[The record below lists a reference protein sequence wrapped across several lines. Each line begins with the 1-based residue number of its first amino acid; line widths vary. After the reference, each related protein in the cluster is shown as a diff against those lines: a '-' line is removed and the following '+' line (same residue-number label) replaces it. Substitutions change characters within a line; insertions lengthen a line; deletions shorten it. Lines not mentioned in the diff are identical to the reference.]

1 MSIRKALAPFGAA
14 LALGMLL
21 GAARADAT
29 PISVNKTFTPN
40 SIALGGTSVVTVT
53 LQNSDTTSAAAIS
66 NFEDDIT
73 TMSGDGVVDTA
84 AGVTTTCPGG
94 TPTIAGQVVSMTNG
108 AIPEAPS
115 STQPGSCT
123 ITFSVLGNHAGN
135 GMNTIAAANVTTSLG
150 SPLGDVTQTLA
161 VLPANVTVSASAN
174 QTTLVGSTGQLVFT
188 VTNPAAGVA
197 LTNAGFSINGTS
209 TVPFTV
215 SSAVSSCGGTVTTP
229 GAGVTSGTISLSG
242 ATIPASGTCT
252 ITVQT
257 TSSAV
262 STVNYTLPI
271 GSVTD
276 DQGATNS
283 GAASDQN
290 KFVVGSPNV
299 SKSFNPTAILPGT
312 GTSVLTINI
321 ANVLSSQALTA
332 AQIIDPLPT
341 GLTLDAAAPTYSNC
355 GTAPTPTLTGV
366 GTGTITV
373 SNMTIPA
380 ATTCVIH
387 VTVDASSLQGSV
399 TNTIPANDFTAT
411 VGTGT
416 VTSSAAAASASLL
429 VTGPGGGISTGKT
442 AAPTSAGPNVPILIT
457 LTFNSLAGGA
467 FTNGTFT
474 DNLPQTPQPMAAVN
488 TTGYLPT
495 TTNCG
500 STPTLTVTPGST
512 SVSGSNLS
520 IASGSTCTVKFYV
533 EFTTPTPGVNR
544 IDTNTLQ
551 ASNVSFTG
559 TAGAV
564 SPGSSP
570 AVNITELPVVTLSNY
585 VASGQNLVN
594 QPISV
599 TASMN
604 DTTGT
609 TDNNF
614 VATFPLTATKV
625 QLAPSPNFTFGGG
638 CPSGLSTSNI
648 TIGTNGESFTV
659 NVGTISATCTITYNV
674 IDEGGVSGTFT
685 PGNPSYTSQLSGGA
699 TASFTATNAVTFST
713 TNINITKAF
722 SPNQIQSGSQATTS
736 IGLTVSPVSGFT
748 QTTANGVAYSDA
760 LPAGLSFATPAN
772 VAFVGCQQTG
782 QPAPSY
788 AITGQTIAFSN
799 LSLLTVGSTPT
810 TCMASF
816 SVTSTT
822 LGARSNII
830 ASGAIT
836 STAGVTN
843 SQGVNASI
851 TVQSGIAIAKTYVS
865 PTLQI
870 GGTDY
875 IRFLVTNSISSNTLT
890 GGTLVDNMPS
900 ALSLA
905 STTLGPALAGD
916 PAACPAS
923 ITVGTVGSSSFTVGN
938 IQVPGA
944 PSASVPGQC
953 VIYVLVKASPT
964 AAPGATTNTIGVG
977 QLNVGGYA
985 NQTGT
990 SANTTLTAAPNVTL
1004 AKAFSPIT
1012 IAPGGTSTLTITV
1025 ANTSNGSAP
1034 LSGMTLADTLPAG
1047 MTIAPTPNA
1056 STTCGAGT
1064 VTAVAGASSVALA
1077 NGSMAANATCT
1088 IAVTVTSGTS
1098 GISTNTIPAN
1108 AFGSTQGATNA
1119 APASAVLNIGNVSA
1133 VTLAKSFSPVAIP
1146 VNGTST
1152 LTISIAN
1159 TATNAVPLTSI
1170 GLSDGLP
1177 ANVTIAATPNAATTC
1192 TGGTVTA
1199 NPGGTALVLSGA
1211 SLAAGATCTMSAS
1224 VTSATTGIYVNTI
1237 PASSLSDAQGS
1248 TNAAPAQATLNVGN
1262 SSGVAIAKTFAPV
1275 AIPTNGSSTLTIQIV
1290 NAASDAVALSGMSLT
1305 DTLPTNVR
1313 VAATPNATTTCGAG
1327 TVAAAPG
1334 ATAVSLSGG
1343 SVAAGASCTI
1353 SLSVTSA
1360 TGGIYVNTIPPG
1372 SLGDAQGSTN
1382 AAPAQATLN
1391 VGNASGVTVAK
1402 AFAPSIIAPGATSL
1416 LTITVSNTSANAAA
1430 LTSLALTDPLPTN
1443 VTLAAAPNASTT
1455 CTGGSVSAAAGGTTI
1470 SLSGASIAAHASC
1483 TIVATVTASVTG
1495 TDTNTIPPGAVT
1507 TGQGATNGAP
1517 AQATLTVGQPSLVV
1531 TKTSNP
1537 SGTSVSPGQTIAY
1550 TIAVHNT
1557 GTLAETNAHVTD
1569 VLGNAT
1575 LVPGSVTVNG
1585 TAAPDAVVTAGQ
1597 SFGSIAVGATATI
1610 VYRATV
1616 NATAATGAA
1625 VTNTA
1630 TVGGDQPCTGGS
1642 CAGTSPANTVAP
1654 PMLVATKLIDGK
1666 ASESVLAGQTV
1677 TYSIAVA
1684 NTGAGPAIAATF
1696 TDDVPKGI
1704 TVVNGSVLVNG
1715 SPATHAT
1722 LVGQT
1727 LTVPLGTIAG
1737 GTTATV
1743 TFRAKIGTT
1752 AGAMANVASVGAT
1765 GITKP
1770 VASSTAT
1777 ATEVPST
1784 IVVTKTAS
1792 TGAASI
1798 GDRVN
1803 YSIVVAPASGI
1814 AYGTTTVIDTLPDYE
1829 YYASGTSRVQGKP
1842 QEPIVRGRIL
1852 TWTLPS
1858 LASPVTI
1865 TYATVVS
1872 PGAPQSATLTN
1883 VVTASAVAPG
1893 GAGVG
1898 RGSASASVLV
1908 VGSTIGSCYP
1918 ITGRVYLDSAKS
1930 GRFEDPDV
1938 GIAKVHIYLDDGESV
1953 ETDATGRYD
1962 FPCVRPG
1969 MHALRLDVTTLP
1981 TGIVAHDD
1989 RNIDNETS
1997 THRLV
2002 HRTFDTLIIEDI
2014 NFAVTTAPKP
2024 KAP

>member
-1770 VASSTAT
+1770 VASST
-1777 ATEVPST
+1777 
-1784 IVVTKTAS
+1784 
-1792 TGAASI
+1792 
-1798 GDRVN
+1798 RRH
-1803 YSIVVAPASGI
+1803 PAS
-1814 AYGTTTVIDTLPDYE
+1814 P
-1829 YYASGTSRVQGKP
+1829 
-1842 QEPIVRGRIL
+1842 
-1852 TWTLPS
+1852 
-1858 LASPVTI
+1858 
-1865 TYATVVS
+1865 
-1872 PGAPQSATLTN
+1872 
-1883 VVTASAVAPG
+1883 TA
-1893 GAGVG
+1893 
-1898 RGSASASVLV
+1898 R
-1908 VGSTIGSCYP
+1908 
-1918 ITGRVYLDSAKS
+1918 
-1930 GRFEDPDV
+1930 
-1938 GIAKVHIYLDDGESV
+1938 
-1953 ETDATGRYD
+1953 
-1962 FPCVRPG
+1962 RP
-1969 MHALRLDVTTLP
+1969 
-1981 TGIVAHDD
+1981 
-1989 RNIDNETS
+1989 
-1997 THRLV
+1997 
-2002 HRTFDTLIIEDI
+2002 
-2014 NFAVTTAPKP
+2014 
-2024 KAP
+2024 

>member
-1 MSIRKALAPFGAA
+1 VSIRKALASFGAA
-14 LALGMLL
+14 LALGMFL
-21 GAARADAT
+21 GAARAEAT

-40 SIALGGTSVVTVT
+40 SIPLGGTSVVTVT
-53 LQNSDTTSAAAIS
+53 LQNSNTTSAAAIS

-94 TPTIAGQVVSMTNG
+94 TPSIAGQVVSMTDG
-108 AIPEAPS
+108 SIPEAPS
-115 STQPGSCT
+115 SIVPGSCT

-161 VLPANVTVSASAN
+161 VLPANVTVGASAN
-174 QTTLVGSTGQLVFT
+174 VTTLVGSTGQVVFT

-197 LTNAGFSINGTS
+197 LTDAGFSINGSS
-209 TVPFTV
+209 TLPFTV
-215 SSAVSSCGGTVTTP
+215 ASAVSSCGGTVTTP
-229 GAGVTSGTISLSG
+229 GAGVTSGAISLSG
-242 ATIPASGTCT
+242 GTIPAGGTCT
-252 ITVQT
+252 ITIQT
-257 TSSAV
+257 TSSVV

-290 KFVVGSPNV
+290 KFVVGQPNV
-299 SKSFNPTAILPGT
+299 TKSFNPTAILPST
-312 GTSVLTINI
+312 GKSVLTINV
-321 ANVLSSQALTA
+321 ANVLTSQALTA
-332 AQIIDPLPT
+332 AQIIDPLPA
-341 GLTLDAAAPTYSNC
+341 GLTLDATAPTYTNC
-355 GTAPTPTLTGV
+355 GTAPSPTLTGV
-366 GTGTITV
+366 GTGTVTV
-373 SNMTIPA
+373 SGMTIPA
-380 ATTCVIH
+380 AATCVIH
-387 VTVDASSLQGSV
+387 VTVDASATQGSV
-399 TNTIPANDFTAT
+399 TNTIPANDFSAT
-411 VGTGT
+411 VGASTIA
-416 VTSSAAAASASLL
+416 SSAGPASATLL
-429 VTGPGGGISTGKT
+429 VTGPGGGISTGKA

-457 LTFNSLAGGA
+457 LTFNSLAAGA
-467 FTNGTFT
+467 FTGGTFT

-488 TTGYLPT
+488 DATHLPT
-495 TTNCG
+495 ATNCG
-500 STPTLTVTPGST
+500 ATPALTVTAGAT
-512 SVSGSNLS
+512 SVSGSNLA

-544 IDTNTLQ
+544 IDTNTLVG
-551 ASNVSFTG
+551 SNVSFTG
-559 TAGAV
+559 TSGAV

-585 VASGQNLVN
+585 VASGQNLIN

-625 QLAPSPNFTFGGG
+625 KLAPSPNFTFGPG
-638 CPSGLSTSNI
+638 CPAGLTAANI
-648 TIGTNGESFTV
+648 TTAAGGESFTV

-674 IDEGGVSGTFT
+674 IDEGGVSGSFT
-685 PGNPSYTSQLSGGA
+685 PAAPSYTSQLSGGA
-699 TASFTATNAVTFST
+699 TATFTATNAVTFAT

-722 SPNQIQSGSQATTS
+722 SPNQIQSGSQSTTS
-736 IGLTVSPVSGFT
+736 IGLTVSGVSGFA
-748 QTTANGVAYSDA
+748 QTTANGVAYSDT

-772 VAFVGCQQTG
+772 VTFAGCQQTG
-782 QPAPSY
+782 QPAPSST
-788 AITGQTIAFSN
+788 ITGQTIAFSN

-822 LGARSNII
+822 LGARSNVI
-830 ASGAIT
+830 APGAVT

-875 IRFLVTNSISSNTLT
+875 IRFLLTNSISSTALT

-900 ALSLA
+900 ALALA

-916 PAACPAS
+916 PAACAAS
-923 ITVGTVGSSSFTVGN
+923 ITVGAVGSSSFTVGN
-938 IQVPGA
+938 VQIPGA

-953 VIYVLVKASPT
+953 VVYVLVKASPT
-964 AAPGATTNTIGVG
+964 AAPGTTTNTIGVG
-977 QLNVGGYA
+977 QLNVGGYS

-990 SANTTLTAAPNVTL
+990 TANNTLTAAPNVTL
-1004 AKAFSPIT
+1004 AKAFSPVT
-1012 IAPGGTSTLTITV
+1012 IAPGGTSTLTISV
-1025 ANTSNGSAP
+1025 ANTANGSAP
-1034 LSGMTLADTLPAG
+1034 LSGMTLADALPAG

-1064 VTAVAGASSVALA
+1064 VTAVAGASSLALA
-1077 NGSMAANATCT
+1077 NGSVAANATCT
-1088 IAVTVTSGTS
+1088 IVVTVTSATS

-1119 APASAVLNIGNVSA
+1119 APASAVLNVGNISA

-1159 TATNAVPLTSI
+1159 TATNAVPLSAI

-1192 TGGTVTA
+1192 PGGAVTA

-1237 PASSLSDAQGS
+1237 PASSLSNAQGS

-1275 AIPTNGSSTLTIQIV
+1275 AIPTGGSSTLTIRIV

-1305 DTLPTNVR
+1305 DTLPANVR
-1313 VAATPNATTTCGAG
+1313 VAPTPNVTTTCGAG
-1327 TVAAAPG
+1327 TVAAAAG
-1334 ATAVSLSGG
+1334 ATAVTLSGG
-1343 SVAAGASCTI
+1343 TLAAGASCTI

-1360 TGGIYVNTIPPG
+1360 TGGIYVNTIPSS

-1382 AAPAQATLN
+1382 SAPAQATLN

-1402 AFAPSIIAPGATSL
+1402 AFAPSIIAPGATSI
-1416 LTITVSNTSANAAA
+1416 LTIAISNTSANAAA
-1430 LTSLALTDPLPTN
+1430 LSSLSLTDPLPTH
-1443 VTLAAAPNASTT
+1443 VTLAATPNASTT
-1455 CTGGSVSAAAGGTTI
+1455 CSGGTVSAAAGGSTI
-1470 SLSGASIAAHASC
+1470 SLSGASIAPNASC

-1507 TGQGATNGAP
+1507 TGQGATNGSP

-1537 SGTSVSPGQTIAY
+1537 SGTSVSPGETIAY

-1557 GTLAETNAHVTD
+1557 GTLAETNARVVD

-1585 TAAPDAVVTAGQ
+1585 TAAPDAVITAGR
-1597 SFGSIAVGATATI
+1597 SFGTIAVGATTTI
-1610 VYRATV
+1610 VYRAIV
-1616 NATAATGAA
+1616 NATAATGSA

-1630 TVGGDQPCTGGS
+1630 TAGGDQPCTGGS
-1642 CAGTSPANTVAP
+1642 CAATSPPNTVSP
-1654 PMLVATKLIDGK
+1654 PLLAATKLIDGK

-1677 TYSIAVA
+1677 TYTIAVA

-1696 TDDVPKGI
+1696 TDQVPKGI
-1704 TVVNGSVLVNG
+1704 TVVNGSVMLND
-1715 SPATHAT
+1715 SPSTHAT

-1737 GTTATV
+1737 GTTAHV
-1743 TFRAKIGTT
+1743 SFQAKIGSS
-1752 AGAMANVASVGAT
+1752 AGTMANVVTIGAT
-1765 GITKP
+1765 GLTKP
-1770 VASSTAT
+1770 VVSSTAT

-1792 TGAASI
+1792 TATASI

-1803 YSIVVAPASGI
+1803 YSIVVSPASGI

-1829 YYASGTSRVQGKP
+1829 YYASGTARVQGKP
-1842 QEPIVRGRIL
+1842 QEPVVHGRIL

-1858 LASPVTI
+1858 LTSAVTI

-1908 VGSTIGSCYP
+1908 VGSTLGSCYP

-1938 GIAKVHIYLDDGESV
+1938 GIAKVHVYLDDGESV

-2024 KAP
+2024 KTP

>member
-1 MSIRKALAPFGAA
+1 MSIRKAFAPFITA

-21 GAARADAT
+21 GAARAEAT
-29 PISVNKTFTPN
+29 PISVNKSFNPN

-53 LQNSDTTSAAAIS
+53 LQNSDTMSAAAIS
-66 NFEDDIT
+66 NFQDDIT
-73 TMSGDGVVDTA
+73 TMSGYGVIDA
-84 AGVTTTCPGG
+84 PAGVTTTCPAG

-108 AIPEAPS
+108 SIPEAPS
-115 STQPGSCT
+115 ATVPGSCT
-123 ITFSVLGNHAGN
+123 ITFTVLGNHAGN

-150 SPLGDVTQTLA
+150 SPLGDVTQTLT
-161 VLPANVTVSASAN
+161 VLPANVTVSASAT
-174 QTTLVGSTGQLVFT
+174 QTTIVGSTGQLVFT

-209 TVPFTV
+209 TLPFTV

-229 GAGVTSGTISLSG
+229 GPGVTSGAITLTG
-242 ATIPASGTCT
+242 GTIPAAGTCT
-252 ITVQT
+252 ITIQT
-257 TSSAV
+257 TSSVV
-262 STVNYTLPI
+262 STVNYTLPA

-276 DQGATNS
+276 DQGATNT
-283 GAASDQN
+283 GAASNQN

-299 SKSFNPTAILPGT
+299 SKSFNPTAILPVT

-321 ANVLSSQALTA
+321 ANVLSSQPLTA
-332 AQIIDPLPT
+332 AQIVDPLPT
-341 GLTLDAAAPTYSNC
+341 GLTLDATATPTYSNC
-355 GTAPTPTLTGV
+355 GTAPTPTLAGM

-387 VTVDASSLQGSV
+387 VTVDASATQGSV
-399 TNTIPANDFTAT
+399 TNTIPANDFSAT
-411 VGTGT
+411 VGAGT
-416 VTSSAAAASASLL
+416 VTSSAGPASATLL

-457 LTFNSLAGGA
+457 LTFNSLAAGA
-467 FTNGTFT
+467 FTAGTFT
-474 DNLPQTPQPMAAVN
+474 DNLPQTTQPMAAVN
-488 TTGYLPT
+488 ATGYLPS

-500 STPTLTVTPGST
+500 SSAALTVTQGAT
-512 SVSGSNLS
+512 SVSGSNLA

-544 IDTNTLQ
+544 IDTNTLVG
-551 ASNVSFTG
+551 SNVSFTG
-559 TAGAV
+559 TSGAV
-564 SPGSSP
+564 SPGNSP
-570 AVNITELPVVTLSNY
+570 AVNITELPVVTLTNY
-585 VASGQNLVN
+585 VASGQNLIN

-625 QLAPSPNFTFGGG
+625 QLAPTPNFTFGNT
-638 CPSGLSTSNI
+638 CPSGLSAANI
-648 TIGTNGESFTV
+648 TPAGNGESFTV

-674 IDEGGVSGTFT
+674 IDEGGAAGTFT
-685 PGNPSYTSQLSGGA
+685 PAAPSYTSQLSGG
-699 TASFTATNAVTFST
+699 TPASFTATNAVTFAT

-722 SPNQIQSGSQATTS
+722 SPNQIQSGSQATTN

-748 QTTANGVAYSDA
+748 QTTANGVAYADT
-760 LPAGLSFATPAN
+760 LPAGLSFATPPN
-772 VAFVGCQQTG
+772 VTFTGCQQSG
-782 QPAPSY
+782 QPAPSS

-799 LSLLTVGSTPT
+799 LSLLTVGSSPT

-816 SVTSTT
+816 NVTSTT
-822 LGARSNII
+822 LGARSNVIG
-830 ASGAIT
+830 SGAIS
-836 STAGVTN
+836 STAGITN

-875 IRFLVTNSISSNTLT
+875 IRFLLTNSISSSTLT
-890 GGTLVDNMPS
+890 NGTLVDNMPS
-900 ALSLA
+900 ALALA

-916 PAACPAS
+916 PAACAGS
-923 ITVGTVGSSSFTVGN
+923 ITAGAVGSSSFTVGN
-938 IQVPGA
+938 LQIPGA

-953 VIYVLVKASPT
+953 VVYVLVKASPT
-964 AAPGATTNTIGVG
+964 AAPGTTTNTIGVG

-990 SANTTLTAAPNVTL
+990 SANNTLTAAPNVTL
-1004 AKAFSPIT
+1004 AKSFSPIT
-1012 IAPGGTSTLTITV
+1012 IAPGGTSTLTIAV
-1025 ANTSNGSAP
+1025 ANTANGSAP

-1064 VTAVAGASSVALA
+1064 VTAVAGASTVALA

-1088 IAVTVTSGTS
+1088 IVVTVTSSTS

-1108 AFGSTQGATNA
+1108 AFGSTQGATNT
-1119 APASAVLNIGNVSA
+1119 APVSAVLNVGNVSA

-1152 LTISIAN
+1152 LTISLAN
-1159 TATNAVPLTSI
+1159 TATNAVPLSSI

-1177 ANVTIAATPNAATTC
+1177 AHVTIAATPNASTTC
-1192 TGGTVTA
+1192 PSGTVTA
-1199 NPGGTALVLSGA
+1199 NPGSTALVLSGA
-1211 SLAAGATCTMSAS
+1211 SLGAGTTCTMSAS
-1224 VTSATTGIYVNTI
+1224 VTSGTTGIYVNTI
-1237 PASSLSDAQGS
+1237 PASSLSNAQGS

-1275 AIPTNGSSTLTIQIV
+1275 AIATNGSSTLTIQIV
-1290 NAASDAVALSGMSLT
+1290 NAASDAVALSNMSLT
-1305 DTLPTNVR
+1305 DALPTNVR
-1313 VAATPNATTTCGAG
+1313 VAATPNAATTCGAG

-1334 ATAVSLSGG
+1334 ATSVALSGG
-1343 SVAAGASCTI
+1343 TLAAGASCTI
-1353 SLSVTSA
+1353 SLAVTSA
-1360 TGGIYVNTIPPG
+1360 TGGIYVNTIPPN

-1382 AAPAQATLN
+1382 TAPAQATLN
-1391 VGNASGVTVAK
+1391 VGNASGVSVVK
-1402 AFAPSIIAPGATSL
+1402 AFAPSIVAPGATSI
-1416 LTITVSNTSANAAA
+1416 LTITVANTSANAAA
-1430 LTSLALTDPLPTN
+1430 LSSLALTDPLPTN
-1443 VTLAAAPNASTT
+1443 VTLAATPNASTT
-1455 CTGGSVSAAAGGTTI
+1455 CTGGSVSAAAGGSTI
-1470 SLSGASIAAHASC
+1470 SLSGASIAPNATC

-1507 TGQGATNGAP
+1507 TGQGATNGSP
-1517 AQATLTVGQPSLVV
+1517 AQATLTVGQPSLAV

-1537 SGTSVSPGQTIAY
+1537 SGTSVSPGETVTY
-1550 TIAVHNT
+1550 TIAVRNA

-1585 TAAPDAVVTAGQ
+1585 TAAPDAVVTSAR
-1597 SFGSIAVGATATI
+1597 SFGTIAVGATTTI
-1610 VYRATV
+1610 VYRAIV
-1616 NATAATGAA
+1616 NASAATGAH

-1630 TVGGDQPCTGGS
+1630 TAGGDQPCTGGS
-1642 CAGTSPANTVAP
+1642 CAATSPPNTVSP
-1654 PMLVATKLIDGK
+1654 PQLSATKLIDGK

-1677 TYSIAVA
+1677 TYTIAVA
-1684 NTGAGPAIAATF
+1684 NTGAGPAIGATF
-1696 TDDVPKGI
+1696 TDQVPKGI
-1704 TVVNGSVLVNG
+1704 TAVNGSVMLNG

-1737 GTTATV
+1737 GTTAHV
-1743 TFRAKIGTT
+1743 TFLAKIGAA
-1752 AGAMANVASVGAT
+1752 AGTMANVVTIGAT
-1765 GITKP
+1765 GLTKP
-1770 VASSTAT
+1770 VVSSTAT

-1792 TGAASI
+1792 TATASI

-1803 YSIVVAPASGI
+1803 YSIVVSPASGV
-1814 AYGTTTVIDTLPDYE
+1814 AFGTTTVIDTLPDYE
-1829 YYASGTSRVQGKP
+1829 YYATGTARVQGKP
-1842 QEPIVRGRIL
+1842 QEPVVHGRIL

-1858 LASPVTI
+1858 LASAETI

-1872 PGAPQSATLTN
+1872 PGAPQNGTLTN
-1883 VVTASAVAPG
+1883 VVTASAIAPG

-1908 VGSTIGSCYP
+1908 VGSTLGSCYP
-1918 ITGRVYLDSAKS
+1918 ITGRVYLDRAKT

-1938 GIAKVHIYLDDGESV
+1938 GIAKVRIFLDDGESV
-1953 ETDATGRYD
+1953 ETDATGRYN

-2014 NFAVTTAPKP
+2014 NFAVTEKP
-2024 KAP
+2024 KTP

>member
-1 MSIRKALAPFGAA
+1 MSIRKAFAPFITA

-21 GAARADAT
+21 GAARAEAT
-29 PISVNKTFTPN
+29 PISVNKSFNPN

-53 LQNSDTTSAAAIS
+53 LQNSDTMSAAAIS
-66 NFEDDIT
+66 NFQDDIT
-73 TMSGDGVVDTA
+73 TMSGYGVIDA
-84 AGVTTTCPGG
+84 PAGVTTTCPAG

-108 AIPEAPS
+108 SIPEAPS
-115 STQPGSCT
+115 ATVPGSCT
-123 ITFSVLGNHAGN
+123 ITFTVLGNHAGN

-150 SPLGDVTQTLA
+150 SPLGDVTQTLT
-161 VLPANVTVSASAN
+161 VLPANVTVSASAT
-174 QTTLVGSTGQLVFT
+174 QTTIVGSTGQLVFT

-209 TVPFTV
+209 TLPFTV

-229 GAGVTSGTISLSG
+229 GAGVTSGAITLTG
-242 ATIPASGTCT
+242 GTIPAAGTCT
-252 ITVQT
+252 ITIQT
-257 TSSAV
+257 TSSVV
-262 STVNYTLPI
+262 STVNYTLPA

-276 DQGATNS
+276 DQGATNT
-283 GAASDQN
+283 GAASNQN

-299 SKSFNPTAILPGT
+299 SKSFNPTAILPVT

-321 ANVLSSQALTA
+321 ANVLSSQPLTA
-332 AQIIDPLPT
+332 AQIVDPLPT
-341 GLTLDAAAPTYSNC
+341 GLTLDATATPTYSNC
-355 GTAPTPTLTGV
+355 GTAPTPTLAGM

-387 VTVDASSLQGSV
+387 VTVDASATQGSV
-399 TNTIPANDFTAT
+399 TNTIPANDFSAT
-411 VGTGT
+411 VGAGT
-416 VTSSAAAASASLL
+416 VTSSAGPASATLL

-457 LTFNSLAGGA
+457 LTFNSLAAGA
-467 FTNGTFT
+467 FTAGTFT
-474 DNLPQTPQPMAAVN
+474 DNLPQTTQPMAAVN
-488 TTGYLPT
+488 ATGYLPS

-500 STPTLTVTPGST
+500 SSASLTVTQGAT
-512 SVSGSNLS
+512 SVSGSNLA

-544 IDTNTLQ
+544 IDTNTLVG
-551 ASNVSFTG
+551 SNVSFTG
-559 TAGAV
+559 TSGAV
-564 SPGSSP
+564 SPGNSP
-570 AVNITELPVVTLSNY
+570 AVNITELPVVTLTNY
-585 VASGQNLVN
+585 VASGQNLIN

-625 QLAPSPNFTFGGG
+625 QLAPTPNFTFGNT
-638 CPSGLSTSNI
+638 CPSGLSAANI
-648 TIGTNGESFTV
+648 TPAGNGESFTV

-674 IDEGGVSGTFT
+674 IDEGGAAGTFT
-685 PGNPSYTSQLSGGA
+685 PAAPSYTSQLSGG
-699 TASFTATNAVTFST
+699 TPASFTATNAVTFAT

-722 SPNQIQSGSQATTS
+722 SPNQIQSGSQATTN

-748 QTTANGVAYSDA
+748 QTTANGVAYADT
-760 LPAGLSFATPAN
+760 LPAGLSFATPPN
-772 VAFVGCQQTG
+772 VTFTGCQQSG
-782 QPAPSY
+782 QPAPSS

-799 LSLLTVGSTPT
+799 LSLLTVGSSPT

-816 SVTSTT
+816 NVTSTT
-822 LGARSNII
+822 LGARSNVIG
-830 ASGAIT
+830 SGAIS
-836 STAGVTN
+836 STAGITN

-875 IRFLVTNSISSNTLT
+875 IRFLLTNSISSSTLT
-890 GGTLVDNMPS
+890 NGTLVDNMPS
-900 ALSLA
+900 ALALA

-916 PAACPAS
+916 PAACAGS
-923 ITVGTVGSSSFTVGN
+923 ITAGAVGSSSFTVGN
-938 IQVPGA
+938 LQIPGA

-953 VIYVLVKASPT
+953 VVYVLVKASPA
-964 AAPGATTNTIGVG
+964 AAPGTTTNTIGVG

-990 SANTTLTAAPNVTL
+990 SANNTLTAAPNVTL
-1004 AKAFSPIT
+1004 AKSFSPIT
-1012 IAPGGTSTLTITV
+1012 IAPGGTSTLTIAV
-1025 ANTSNGSAP
+1025 ANTANGSAP

-1064 VTAVAGASSVALA
+1064 VTAVAGASTVALA

-1088 IAVTVTSGTS
+1088 IVVTVTSSTS

-1108 AFGSTQGATNA
+1108 AFGSTQGATNT
-1119 APASAVLNIGNVSA
+1119 APVSAVLNVGNVSA

-1152 LTISIAN
+1152 LTISLAN
-1159 TATNAVPLTSI
+1159 TATNAVPLSSI

-1177 ANVTIAATPNAATTC
+1177 AHVTIAATPNASTTC
-1192 TGGTVTA
+1192 PSGTVTA
-1199 NPGGTALVLSGA
+1199 NPGSTALVLSGA
-1211 SLAAGATCTMSAS
+1211 SLGAGTTCTMSAS
-1224 VTSATTGIYVNTI
+1224 VTSGTTGIYVNTI
-1237 PASSLSDAQGS
+1237 PASSLSNAQGS

-1275 AIPTNGSSTLTIQIV
+1275 AIATNGSSTLTIQIV
-1290 NAASDAVALSGMSLT
+1290 NAASDAVALSNMSLT
-1305 DTLPTNVR
+1305 DALPTNVR
-1313 VAATPNATTTCGAG
+1313 VAATPNAATTCGAG

-1334 ATAVSLSGG
+1334 ATSVALSGG
-1343 SVAAGASCTI
+1343 TLAAGASCTI
-1353 SLSVTSA
+1353 SLAVTSA
-1360 TGGIYVNTIPPG
+1360 TGGIYVNTIPPN

-1382 AAPAQATLN
+1382 TAPAQATLN
-1391 VGNASGVTVAK
+1391 VGNASGVSVVK
-1402 AFAPSIIAPGATSL
+1402 AFAPSIVAPGATSI
-1416 LTITVSNTSANAAA
+1416 LTITVANTSANAAA
-1430 LTSLALTDPLPTN
+1430 LSSLALTDPLPTN
-1443 VTLAAAPNASTT
+1443 VTLAATPNASTT
-1455 CTGGSVSAAAGGTTI
+1455 CTGGSVSAAAGGSTI
-1470 SLSGASIAAHASC
+1470 SLSGASIAPNATC

-1507 TGQGATNGAP
+1507 TGQGATNGSP
-1517 AQATLTVGQPSLVV
+1517 AQATLTVGQPSLAV

-1537 SGTSVSPGQTIAY
+1537 SGTSVSPGETVTY
-1550 TIAVHNT
+1550 TIAVRNA
-1557 GTLAETNAHVTD
+1557 GTLAETNARVTD

-1585 TAAPDAVVTAGQ
+1585 TAAPDAVVTSAR
-1597 SFGSIAVGATATI
+1597 SFGTIAVGATTTI
-1610 VYRATV
+1610 VYRAIV
-1616 NATAATGAA
+1616 NASAATGAH

-1630 TVGGDQPCTGGS
+1630 TAGGDQPCTGGS
-1642 CAGTSPANTVAP
+1642 CAATSPPNTVSP
-1654 PMLVATKLIDGK
+1654 PQLSATKLIDGK

-1677 TYSIAVA
+1677 TYTIAVA
-1684 NTGAGPAIAATF
+1684 NTGAGPAIGATF
-1696 TDDVPKGI
+1696 TDQVPKGI
-1704 TVVNGSVLVNG
+1704 TAVNGSVMLNG

-1737 GTTATV
+1737 GTTAHV
-1743 TFRAKIGTT
+1743 TFLAKIGAA
-1752 AGAMANVASVGAT
+1752 AGTMANVVTIGAT
-1765 GITKP
+1765 GLTKP
-1770 VASSTAT
+1770 VVSSTAT

-1792 TGAASI
+1792 TATASI

-1803 YSIVVAPASGI
+1803 YSIVVSPASGV
-1814 AYGTTTVIDTLPDYE
+1814 AFGTTTVIDTLPDYE
-1829 YYASGTSRVQGKP
+1829 YYATGTARVQGKP
-1842 QEPIVRGRIL
+1842 QEPVVHGRIL

-1858 LASPVTI
+1858 LASAETI

-1872 PGAPQSATLTN
+1872 PGAPQNGTLTN
-1883 VVTASAVAPG
+1883 VVTASAIAPG

-1908 VGSTIGSCYP
+1908 VGSTLGSCYP
-1918 ITGRVYLDSAKS
+1918 ITGRVYLDRAKT

-1938 GIAKVHIYLDDGESV
+1938 GIAKVRIFLDDGESV
-1953 ETDATGRYD
+1953 ETDATGRYN

-2014 NFAVTTAPKP
+2014 NFAVTEKP
-2024 KAP
+2024 KTP

>member
-1 MSIRKALAPFGAA
+1 MSIRKALAPFGVA
-14 LALGMLL
+14 LALGILL
-21 GAARADAT
+21 GTARAEAT
-29 PISVNKTFTPN
+29 PISVNKSFNPN

-66 NFEDDIT
+66 NFEDNIS
-73 TMSGDGVVDTA
+73 TMGVYGVVDTA
-84 AGVTTTCPGG
+84 AGVSTTCPGG
-94 TPTIAGQVVSMTNG
+94 TPSIAGQVVSMTNG
-108 AIPEAPS
+108 SIPEAPS
-115 STQPGSCT
+115 SIVPGSCT
-123 ITFSVLGNHAGN
+123 ITFSVFGNHAGN

-150 SPLGDVTQTLA
+150 SPLGDVTQTLT
-161 VLPANVTVSASAN
+161 VLPANVAVSASAN

-188 VTNPAAGVA
+188 VTNPATGIA
-197 LTNAGFSINGTS
+197 LTNAAFSINGTS
-209 TVPFTV
+209 TIPFTV
-215 SSAVSSCGGTVTTP
+215 GSAVSSCGGTVTTP

-242 ATIPASGTCT
+242 GTIPAGGTCT
-252 ITVQT
+252 ITIQT
-257 TSSAV
+257 TSSSA
-262 STVNYTLPI
+262 STVNYTLPL

-290 KFVVGSPNV
+290 KFVVGQPNV
-299 SKSFNPTAILPGT
+299 SKSFNPTAILPTT
-312 GTSVLTINI
+312 GTSVLTINV

-332 AQIIDPLPT
+332 AQIIDPLPA
-341 GLTLDAAAPTYSNC
+341 GITLDAAAPTYANC
-355 GTAPTPTLTGV
+355 GTAPPPTLTGV
-366 GTGTITV
+366 GTGTVTV
-373 SNMTIPA
+373 SGMTIA
-380 ATTCVIH
+380 AAATCVIH
-387 VTVDASSLQGSV
+387 VTVDASSTPGSV
-399 TNTIPANDFTAT
+399 TNTIPANDFSAT
-411 VGTGT
+411 VGAGT
-416 VTSSAAAASASLL
+416 VSSSAGPASATLL

-457 LTFNSLAGGA
+457 LTFNSLAAGA

-474 DNLPQTPQPMAAVN
+474 DNLPQTLQPMAAVN
-488 TTGYLPT
+488 DSTHLPT

-500 STPTLTVTPGST
+500 ATPTLTVTPGAT
-512 SVSGSNLS
+512 SVSGSNLA

-544 IDTNTLQ
+544 IDTNTLVG
-551 ASNVSFTG
+551 SNVSFTG
-559 TAGAV
+559 TSGAV
-564 SPGSSP
+564 SPGNSP

-585 VASGQNLVN
+585 VANGQNLVN
-594 QPISV
+594 QPVSV
-599 TASMN
+599 TASIN

-614 VATFPLTATKV
+614 IATFPLTATKV
-625 QLAPSPNFTFGGG
+625 QLAPNPNFTFGSG
-638 CPSGLSTSNI
+638 CPAGLSTANI
-648 TIGTNGESFTV
+648 TQAGNGESFTV

-674 IDEGGVSGTFT
+674 IDEGGVAGSFT
-685 PGNPSYTSQLSGGA
+685 PAAPSYTSQLSGGA
-699 TASFTATNAVTFST
+699 TATFTATNAVTFAT

-736 IGLTVSPVSGFT
+736 IGLTVAAVSGFT
-748 QTTANGVAYSDA
+748 QTTANGVAYSDT
-760 LPAGLSFATPAN
+760 LPAGLSFATPTN
-772 VAFVGCQQTG
+772 VAFTGCQQTG
-782 QPAPSY
+782 QPAPSST
-788 AITGQTIAFSN
+788 ITGQTIAFSN
-799 LSLLTVGSTPT
+799 ISLLTVGSTAT
-810 TCMASF
+810 TCAASF

-822 LGARSNII
+822 LGARSNVIP
-830 ASGAIT
+830 AGAIT
-836 STAGVTN
+836 STAGITN

-851 TVQSGIAIAKTYVS
+851 TVQSGIAIAKTFVS

-875 IRFLVTNSISSNTLT
+875 IRFLLTNSISSSALT

-916 PAACPAS
+916 PTACPAS
-923 ITVGTVGSSSFTVGN
+923 ITVGAIGSSSFTVGN
-938 IQVPGA
+938 IQIPGA

-953 VIYVLVKASPT
+953 VVYVLVKASPT
-964 AAPGATTNTIGVG
+964 AAPGTTTNTIGVG
-977 QLNVGGYA
+977 QLNVGGYS

-1004 AKAFSPIT
+1004 AKSFSPIT
-1012 IAPGGTSTLTITV
+1012 IALGGTSTLTISV
-1025 ANTSNGSAP
+1025 ANTATGSAP
-1034 LSGMTLADTLPAG
+1034 LSGVTLADPLPAG
-1047 MTIAPTPNA
+1047 MTIAPTPTA

-1064 VTAVAGASSVALA
+1064 VTATAGASSVALA
-1077 NGSMAANATCT
+1077 NGSVAANATCT
-1088 IAVTVTSGTS
+1088 IAVTVTSSTS

-1133 VTLAKSFSPVAIP
+1133 VTLAKSFSPTAIP

-1159 TATNAVPLTSI
+1159 TATNAVALSSI

-1177 ANVTIAATPNAATTC
+1177 ANVTIAATPNATTTC
-1192 TGGTVTA
+1192 AGGSVTA
-1199 NPGGTALVLSGA
+1199 NPGSTALVLSGA

-1224 VTSATTGIYVNTI
+1224 VTSGTTGIYENTI

-1248 TNAAPAQATLNVGN
+1248 TNAAPAQASLNVGN

-1275 AIPTNGSSTLTIQIV
+1275 AIATNGTSTLTIQIV
-1290 NAASDAVALSGMSLT
+1290 NASSDAVALSGMSLT

-1313 VAATPNATTTCGAG
+1313 VAPLPNAATTCGAG
-1327 TVAAAPG
+1327 AVAAVPG
-1334 ATAVSLSGG
+1334 ATSVALTGG
-1343 SVAAGASCTI
+1343 TLAAGASCTI
-1353 SLSVTSA
+1353 SLTVTSA
-1360 TGGIYVNTIPPG
+1360 TGGIYVNTIPPH

-1391 VGNASGVTVAK
+1391 VGNASGVTVSK
-1402 AFAPSIIAPGATSL
+1402 TFVPSIIAPGATST
-1416 LTITVSNTSANAAA
+1416 LTIAVSNTSANAAA
-1430 LTSLALTDPLPTN
+1430 LTSVALTDPLPTN
-1443 VTLAAAPNASTT
+1443 VTLAPTPNASTT
-1455 CTGGSVSAAAGGTTI
+1455 CAGGSVSASAGGATI
-1470 SLSGASIAAHASC
+1470 SLSGASIAANASC
-1483 TIVATVTASVTG
+1483 TIVATVTASATG

-1507 TGQGATNGAP
+1507 TGQGSTNGAP

-1537 SGTSVSPGQTIAY
+1537 SGTNVSPGETIAY

-1569 VLGNAT
+1569 ALGNAT

-1585 TAAPDAVVTAGQ
+1585 TAAPDAVISAGR
-1597 SFGSIAVGATATI
+1597 SFGTIPVGATTTI
-1610 VYRATV
+1610 VYRAIV
-1616 NATAATGAA
+1616 SATAATGTA

-1630 TVGGDQPCTGGS
+1630 TVSGDQPCTGGS
-1642 CAGTSPANTVAP
+1642 CAATSPPNTVSP

-1666 ASESVLAGQTV
+1666 ASESVLAGQSV
-1677 TYSIAVA
+1677 TYTIAIS

-1696 TDDVPKGI
+1696 TDQVPKGI
-1704 TVVNGSVLVNG
+1704 TVVNGSVMLDG

-1727 LTVPLGTIAG
+1727 LDVPLGTIVG
-1737 GTTATV
+1737 GSTTHV
-1743 TFRAKIGTT
+1743 TFQAKIGAT
-1752 AGAMANVASVGAT
+1752 AGTMANIVAIGAT
-1765 GITKP
+1765 GLTKP
-1770 VASSTAT
+1770 TLSSTAT

-1784 IVVTKTAS
+1784 ILVTKTAS
-1792 TGAASI
+1792 TATASI

-1803 YSIVVAPASGI
+1803 YSIVVSPASGI
-1814 AYGTTTVIDTLPDYE
+1814 AYGTTTVIDTLPDLE
-1829 YYASGTSRVQGKP
+1829 YYASGTARVQGKP
-1842 QEPIVRGRIL
+1842 QEPVVHGRIL

-1865 TYATVVS
+1865 SYATVVS
-1872 PGAPQSATLTN
+1872 PGTPQNATLTN

-1938 GIAKVHIYLDDGESV
+1938 GIAKVRIYLDDGESV
-1953 ETDATGRYD
+1953 ETDSTGRYD

-2014 NFAVTTAPKP
+2014 NFAVTSAAKAHAP
-2024 KAP
+2024 